1 MRKPWRIL
9 GLAGLGA
16 ALLVLAAQMLFHK
29 KTKSPARESLP
40 VVLRP
45 EVEGLGRVKAGFRGR
60 IELEAENRIPDPAHP
75 GRVRRVPAVRLLG
88 FDPLPAPE
96 NRMKLQ
102 RVEIVFL
109 GEDGNSET
117 LAVKADAG
125 TVALVPD
132 APTPEIDLSH
142 ALVLENPRELRI
154 PGLLG
159 GRNLLLEAESAE
171 IDPYTRAVRN
181 HGPFRLQVE
190 GLEVEASNL
199 TTDPEEGSLRFGGPG
214 EAGRVR
220 WKARTPAGEIFS
232 GISDGG
238 GSLVPAPGGSQ
249 ILALPARK
257 ESELLFPD
265 TSVFPGR
272 LRSHGLKI
280 RFEPGKEPGQTGWQP
295 RRAEAGRPTHW
306 LGSGAW
312 LRGGRWTTLWDSAGV
327 LEGVAI
333 AGPLRGVHSEPS
345 FGLVSARGGAWLVPF
360 PKGDE
365 RPQKG
370 KIGILKRAY
379 LYEAVHLEGAEGSL
393 AAERV
398 IWAWD
403 APGVEAGGRVWMR
416 GSQGMATCGA
426 LDPVPGGW
434 WLREG
439 AVAYPGQG
447 LARVLTS
454 PSLHIDEDG
463 ILEMEGGFLLSGWRA
478 GEPWGLRGN
487 VLRAS
492 DRAGLW
498 RATAQGRIVWSSG
511 ATSFRGTGFFMHG
524 EDHVELQG
532 SPATARLEGDGEE
545 DAGRTAQAERFTRN
559 GKGLRLEG
567 NPALGIP
574 ASALGLGEGLIT
586 VRAADIH
593 RKEDG
598 TWDLRGKEGVAFEG
612 AVQGHAREA
621 DWAPGRE
628 LVLRERAGKRSF
640 LKGTVPEEGAFTFQA
655 QILKVHPEKGV
666 RLEKG
671 AEADLEPP
679 QTADGEE
686 PRVPIHLSG
695 TRGSFSPTGGWFEGR
710 ARVEQG
716 AWMGQG
722 DRVTW
727 SMEKGDLTLLE
738 LIRKA
743 FLSGPGIQEAR
754 GDRILLRVK
763 ESRLRMEGR
772 TGAPAYLLLEDGRSA
787 WGTWLEF
794 DHKEGL
800 LSAAHG
806 VFPGGGER

>member
-1 MRKPWRIL
+1 MNRGWRIL
-9 GLAGLGA
+9 GLAGLA
-16 ALLVLAAQMLFHK
+16 VALLTLAVQILFHK
-29 KTKSPARESLP
+29 KTEPPARESFP

-45 EVEGLGRVKAGFRGR
+45 EVEGLGKVKAGFRGR
-60 IELEAENRIPDPAHP
+60 IELEAENRIPDPDHP

-109 GEDGNSET
+109 DEDGSTEN

-125 TVALVPD
+125 TVALVPG
-132 APTPEIDLSH
+132 ATTPEIDLSH
-142 ALVLENPRELRI
+142 PLVLEKPRRLRA

-159 GRNLLLEAESAE
+159 GRNLILEAESAE

-181 HGPFRLQVE
+181 HGPFRLKVE

-199 TTDPEEGSLRFGGPG
+199 TTDPGEGSLHFGGPG

-220 WKARTPAGEIFS
+220 WKARTPAGETFS
-232 GISDGG
+232 GLSDGG
-238 GSLVPAPGGSQ
+238 GSLVPAPDGSQ
-249 ILALPARK
+249 LLDLPARK
-257 ESELLFPD
+257 ESELLFPE

-272 LRSHGLKI
+272 LRSHGLEI
-280 RFEPGKEPGQTGWQP
+280 RFEPGKGSGQAGWQP
-295 RRAEAGRPTHW
+295 RRAEAGSPTHW

-333 AGPLRGVHSEPS
+333 AGPLLGVHSEPS
-345 FGLVSARGGAWLVPF
+345 FGQVSARGGAWLVPF
-360 PKGDE
+360 PKGEE

-370 KIGILKRAY
+370 KIGILKQAY
-379 LYEAVHLEGAEGSL
+379 FYNAVRLEGAEGSL

-403 APGVEAGGRVWMR
+403 APGVQAGGRVWMR
-416 GSQGMATCGA
+416 GSQGLATCGA

-439 AVAYPGQG
+439 AVAYPAEG

-478 GEPWGLRGN
+478 GEPWTLRGN

-498 RATAQGRIVWSSG
+498 RASAQGRIAWSSG
-511 ATSFRGTGFFMHG
+511 KTAFHGNSFFMRG
-524 EDHVELQG
+524 EDHVELRG
-532 SPATARLEGDGEE
+532 SPATARLAGGEE
-545 DAGRTAQAERFTRN
+545 EAAGRIARAERFTRN

-574 ASALGLGEGLIT
+574 ASALGLGGGLIT

-593 RKEDG
+593 RIEDG
-598 TWDLRGKEGVAFEG
+598 TWELRGKEGVVFEG
-612 AVQGHAREA
+612 AVQGHTREA
-621 DWAPGRE
+621 DWAPGGE
-628 LVLRERAGKRSF
+628 LTLRERAGQRSV
-640 LKGTVPEEGAFTFQA
+640 LKGAIPEEGSFTFQA
-655 QILKVHPEKGV
+655 QTLEVHPKEGV

-671 AEADLEPP
+671 AEADLKPP
-679 QTADGEE
+679 EIAEGEE
-686 PRVPIHLSG
+686 PRAPIHLSG
-695 TRGSFSPTGGWFEGR
+695 TRGTFSPAGGWFEGG

-716 AWMGQG
+716 GWMGQG
-722 DRVTW
+722 DRITW
-727 SMEKGDLTLLE
+727 SMEKGNLTRLE

-743 FLSGPGIQEAR
+743 FLSGPGIKEAR

-763 ESRLRMEGR
+763 DSLLRMEGR
-772 TGAPAYLLLEDGRSA
+772 PGAPAYLLLEDGRSA

-800 LSAAHG
+800 LSAAQG

>member
-1 MRKPWRIL
+1 MNRGWRIL
-9 GLAGLGA
+9 GLAGLGV

-29 KTKSPARESLP
+29 KAYVPARESLP

-45 EVEGLGRVKAGFRGR
+45 EVEGLGRVTAGFRGR
-60 IELEAENRIPDPAHP
+60 IELEAENRVPDPDHP

-88 FDPLPAPE
+88 YDPLPAPE

-109 GEDGNSET
+109 GEDGSSET

-125 TVALVPD
+125 TVALVPG
-132 APTPEIDLSH
+132 ATTPEIDLSH
-142 ALVLENPRELRI
+142 ALVLEHPRELRA

-159 GRNLLLEAESAE
+159 GRDLLLEADSAE
-171 IDPYTRAVRN
+171 IDPHTLAVRN

-199 TTDPEEGSLRFGGPG
+199 TTDPAKGSLRFGGPD

-220 WKARTPAGEIFS
+220 WKALTPAGETFS
-232 GISDGG
+232 GLSDGG
-238 GSLVPAPGGSQ
+238 GSLVPAADGGQ
-249 ILALPARK
+249 LLDLPARK
-257 ESELLFPD
+257 ESELLFPE

-280 RFEPGKEPGQTGWQP
+280 RFEPGKESGQAGWQP
-295 RRAEAGRPTHW
+295 RRAEAGSPTHW
-306 LGSGAW
+306 QGSGAW
-312 LRGGRWTTLWDSAGV
+312 LRGGQWTTLWDSTGV

-333 AGPLRGVHSEPS
+333 AGPLLGVHAEPS
-345 FGLVSARGGAWLVPF
+345 FGRVSARGGAWLVPF

-365 RPQKG
+365 RPRKG

-379 LYEAVHLEGAEGSL
+379 LYDAVRLEGAEGSL

-398 IWAWD
+398 LWVWD
-403 APGVEAGGRVWMR
+403 APGVAAGGRVWLR
-416 GSQGMATCGA
+416 GARGMATCGV
-426 LDPVPGGW
+426 LDPVAGGW

-439 AVAYPGQG
+439 AVAYPAEG
-447 LARVLTS
+447 LARVLAS

-463 ILEMEGGFLLSGWRA
+463 ILEMEGGFVLSGWRA
-478 GEPWGLRGN
+478 GEPWELRGN

-498 RATAQGRIVWSSG
+498 RATAQGKIAWSSG
-511 ATSFRGTGFFMHG
+511 ATAFHGNSFFMRG

-532 SPATARLEGDGEE
+532 SPATARLSGGEE
-545 DAGRTAQAERFTRN
+545 EAAGRTAQAERFTRN
-559 GKGLRLEG
+559 GKSLRLEG

-574 ASALGLGEGLIT
+574 AGALGLGEGLIT

-598 TWDLRGKEGVAFEG
+598 TWELRGKEGVAFEG
-612 AVQGHAREA
+612 AVQGHTHEA
-621 DWAPGRE
+621 DWTPGGE
-628 LVLRERAGKRSF
+628 LVLRERVGQRSI
-640 LKGTVPEEGAFTFQA
+640 LKGAVPEQGSFTFQA
-655 QILKVHPEKGV
+655 QTLVVHPDQGV

-671 AEADLEPP
+671 AEANLEPP
-679 QTADGEE
+679 ETGEGEE
-686 PRVPIHLSG
+686 PPAPIHLSG
-695 TRGSFSPTGGWFEGR
+695 TRGTFSPTGGWFEGG

-716 AWMGQG
+716 EWMGHG
-722 DRVTW
+722 DRITW
-727 SMEKGDLTLLE
+727 SMEKGELTRLE

-743 FLSGPGIQEAR
+743 FLSGPGIEEAR
-754 GDRILLRVK
+754 GDRILFRVQV
-763 ESRLRMEGR
+763 SRLRMEGH
-772 TGAPAYLLLEDGRSA
+772 TGAPAHLLLEDGRSA

-794 DHKEGL
+794 DHEEGL
-800 LSAAHG
+800 LSAAQG